1 MSEQT
6 EGNSYDQL
14 LNDLIS
20 ELKALTISINYFE
33 KFESGRDESG
43 LQVAKDSIQ
52 KRVENIEKLIS
63 GNHQMTFPGKE
74 VTELFKDNL
83 FEKKVLKKISSKEI
97 NAILSFPIE
106 SLRKFALSEILR
118 SSLDS

>member
-1 MSEQT
+1 MSQQN

-43 LQVAKDSIQ
+43 LQVAKDSIL
-52 KRVENIEKLIS
+52 KRVENIEILIS

-74 VTELFKDNL
+74 VTELLKDNL